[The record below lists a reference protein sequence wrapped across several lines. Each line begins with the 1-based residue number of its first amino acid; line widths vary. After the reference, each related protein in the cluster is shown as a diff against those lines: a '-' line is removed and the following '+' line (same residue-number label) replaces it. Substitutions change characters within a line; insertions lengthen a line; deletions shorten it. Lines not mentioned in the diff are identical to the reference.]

1 MGRGWA
7 PSAVGL
13 RWRCMQLAETECLYL
28 YLGFRSG
35 GIWPSGRALVCP
47 EAGVCS
53 RWDCRGPARHARRA
67 VEASTARP
75 SGCRD
80 LLTLLQGRSG
90 LGEHGEALK

>member
-13 RWRCMQLAETECLYL
+13 RWRCTQLAETEWLYL

-35 GIWPSGRALVCP
+35 GIWPSGRALVCS

-67 VEASTARP
+67 AEASTARP
-75 SGCRD
+75 SGWRD
-80 LLTLLQGRSG
+80 LLTPLQGKSG
-90 LGEHGEALK
+90 LEEHGEALK